1 MAELVDAPDS
11 KSSSSNGVW
20 VRFPLRPPIRPNGR
34 FFYRDLF
41 VIIILVFLEVV
52 EMENRKQINRS
63 VIVICGVLLGVILIA
78 FGVYQNMNSE
88 YSKLNLPT
96 AEKIQAEIKN
106 SYQEIDN
113 LRKEM
118 LDEYEKHGESAEYE
132 LKSRQI
138 QEKEVLR
145 ADLEERLLKINNHE
159 YDGVKN
165 ETMGRSV
172 PLFIGGILVI
182 VVSLVISGV
191 LFSIEQKKK

>member
-1 MAELVDAPDS
+1 MWCATRSDFDCFWRLPEYEFGIFET
-11 KSSSSNGVW
+11 KS
-20 VRFPLRPPIRPNGR
+20 
-34 FFYRDLF
+34 
-41 VIIILVFLEVV
+41 
-52 EMENRKQINRS
+52 
-63 VIVICGVLLGVILIA
+63 A
-78 FGVYQNMNSE
+78 NSR
-88 YSKLNLPT
+88 
-96 AEKIQAEIKN
+96 KIQAEIKT

-118 LDEYEKHGESAEYE
+118 LDEYEKHGESAEYG